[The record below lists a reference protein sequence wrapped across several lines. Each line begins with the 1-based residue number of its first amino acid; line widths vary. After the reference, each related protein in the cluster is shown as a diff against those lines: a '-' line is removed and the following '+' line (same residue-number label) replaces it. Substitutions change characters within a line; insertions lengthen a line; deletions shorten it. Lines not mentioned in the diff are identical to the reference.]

1 MGNDPTELCVTDE
14 SFVSIKRDPIHLFLE
29 FESAVIHPG

>member
-14 SFVSIKRDPIHLFLE
+14 PFVSIKRDPIHLFLE